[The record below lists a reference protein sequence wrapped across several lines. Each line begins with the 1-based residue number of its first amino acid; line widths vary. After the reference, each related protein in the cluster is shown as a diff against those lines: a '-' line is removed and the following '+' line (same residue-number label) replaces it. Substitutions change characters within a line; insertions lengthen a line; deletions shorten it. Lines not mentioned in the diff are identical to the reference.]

1 LTFIA
6 RRLLGKNPGI
16 ILNMATFRISEA
28 DAARDFS
35 GLLARVRDGAEIF
48 IESDRHPVAVL
59 HAPAPARR
67 SIEECV
73 AMLPAGSTAVI
84 DEDFAGD
91 VAAAVAAHRDPLN
104 PTAWD

>member
-1 LTFIA
+1 M
-6 RRLLGKNPGI
+6 G
-16 ILNMATFRISEA
+16 TFRISEA

-35 GLLARVRDGAEIF
+35 GLLARVRAGEGIL
-48 IESDRHPVAVL
+48 IESDRYPVAVL

-73 AMLPAGSTAVI
+73 AMLPAGLTAVT
-84 DEDFAGD
+84 DEHFAGD

-104 PTAWD
+104 STAWD